1 MKKASKHR
9 YWSAS
14 LGVIMALGLVG
25 AAVPSAATADDKP
38 SADNPANAAADA
50 ATKAADAAIKAAEA
64 ATKAAE
70 AAATAANAATKAVAE
85 ATPKPGTDAAAKTA
99 EPASSQAVD
108 SPSKVA
114 DAAPKPPAA
123 MTQPLW
129 SWQPVKAPDVPQVS
143 EKEWVRQP
151 IDAFVLAKIEAQS
164 FKPSPDADRATFI
177 RRATLDT
184 WGLIPT
190 PEEVK
195 AFVND
200 DSPDAYEKLVD
211 RLLTSPRYGE
221 RQARMWLDLARYA
234 DTGGFQADEGR
245 PNIWRYR
252 DYVINAFNSDKP
264 YDLFLKEQIAGDELE
279 PGNEQALIATGFM
292 ANYPDNPNS
301 RDLIQRKYQITTDI
315 VDTIGQGVLA
325 TTWNCARCHNSKF
338 DKLSQKDYY
347 QVQAFFA
354 NTSFDAKMPATK
366 GPREQDYE
374 AKLANWKD
382 ATKDI
387 RAQIRA
393 LIDPV
398 RAEADKYYK
407 ERYLTDS
414 REAVF
419 KPQDQWTPVDRWV
432 NFRYAQLVKDEDYA
446 GYFARGG
453 ESKDSP
459 DYNEADW
466 NKWLQYR
473 KLSKE
478 LRAFDSLKP
487 KGSDTLTGVTELGHP
502 DAPKTYIL
510 FGGNHERPTDEVQ
523 PGFPEFIANGER
535 PDIHPTATSS
545 GRRLAFANWLASPTN
560 PLTARVFVNRIWNQ
574 HFGKGIVATVSD
586 FGRAGDKPT
595 NRELLDYMS
604 ARFVADGWSIKK
616 LQREILLSS
625 VYRQSSEPREDVAKV
640 DPDNKLI
647 AVFPRVRL
655 EAEEI
660 RDSLL
665 VASGKL
671 SDKVG
676 GPSVAAPLPAGVAV
690 VQNNF
695 YADTMERAKDA
706 DDQYRRSL
714 YIITKRSQPY
724 PLLDVFDMANS
735 QQIHSKRNVTTT
747 PLQALALLNNDVVF
761 NLSQHLAARV
771 LAEAGNDENKEFTR
785 LYQILFARNPDD
797 TELKVLHAFLASHE
811 KTIADKASGGNLT
824 LALPVAWTD
833 SDRPDPIRAAAFVD
847 LVDAVAN
854 TNDFI
859 YRF

>member
-1 MKKASKHR
+1 MKLTSKYG
-9 YWSAS
+9 YWAAS
-14 LGVIMALGLVG
+14 LGVIVSIGLVT
-25 AAVPSAATADDKP
+25 AALATVDDKP
-38 SADNPANAAADA
+38 AADA
-50 ATKAADAAIKAAEA
+50 SAKAT
-64 ATKAAE
+64 
-70 AAATAANAATKAVAE
+70 V
-85 ATPKPGTDAAAKTA
+85 DAAAKPAA
-99 EPASSQAVD
+99 ESAP
-108 SPSKVA
+108 KVA
-114 DAAPKPPAA
+114 ASDAPAKPPAS
-123 MTQPLW
+123 MNQPLW
-129 SWQPVKAPDVPQVS
+129 SWQPVKAPETPKVKQ
-143 EKEWVRQP
+143 KAWVRQP
-151 IDAFVLAKIEAQS
+151 IDAFVLAKLEAQNL
-164 FKPSPDADRATFI
+164 KPSPDADRATFI

-184 WGLIPT
+184 LGYIPT
-190 PEEVK
+190 PEEVS

-200 DSPDAYEKLVD
+200 KSPTAYEKLVD
-211 RLLTSPRYGE
+211 RLLASPHYGE
-221 RQARMWLDLARYA
+221 RQARSWLDIARYA

-325 TTWNCARCHNSKF
+325 TTWNCSRCHNSKF

-347 QVQAFFA
+347 QVQSFFA
-354 NTSFDAKMPATK
+354 NTSFDAKVAASK
-366 GPREQDYE
+366 GPREVDYE
-374 AKLANWKD
+374 AKMAKWEE

-387 RAQIRA
+387 RDKIDAI
-393 LIDPV
+393 IDPIKP
-398 RAEADKYYK
+398 AGLKYYK

-414 REAVF
+414 RESVF
-419 KPQDQWTPVDRWV
+419 KPEAEWTPVDRWV
-432 NFRYAQLVKDEDYA
+432 NFRFAQLIKTEDYA
-446 GYFARGG
+446 GYLARGG

-466 NKWLQYR
+466 NKWLEYR

-478 LRAFDSLKP
+478 LRAFDKIKP
-487 KGSDTLTGVTELGHP
+487 KGSDTLTAATELGNP
-502 DAPKTYIL
+502 DTAKTYVL
-510 FGGNHERPTDEVQ
+510 FGGNYERPTDEVQ
-523 PGFPEFIANGER
+523 PGFPEFISNEK
-535 PDIHPTATSS
+535 PDIKPTATSS

-560 PLTARVFVNRIWNQ
+560 PLTARVYVNRVWNQ
-574 HFGKGIVATVSD
+574 HFGKGIVATLSD

-595 NRELLDYMS
+595 NQELLDYM
-604 ARFVADGWSIKK
+604 ATRFVQDGWSVKK

-625 VYRQSSEPREDVAKV
+625 VYRQSSEPRLDVAKI

-655 EAEEI
+655 EAEEV

-671 SDKVG
+671 ADRVG
-676 GPSVAAPLPAGVAV
+676 GPSVSAPLPAGVAA

-695 YADTMERAKDA
+695 YSDTMDRAKDEE
-706 DDQYRRSL
+706 DQYRRSL
-714 YIITKRSQPY
+714 YILTKRSQPY
-724 PLLDVFDMANS
+724 PMLDVFDMANS

-747 PLQALALLNNDVVF
+747 PLQALALLNNDVTF
-761 NLSQHLAARV
+761 KLSQHLAARV
-771 LAEAGNDENKEFTR
+771 LAEAGGDENREFAR
-785 LYQILFARNPDD
+785 LYQILFARDPDAA
-797 TELKVLHAFLASHE
+797 ERKLLHTFLENHE
-811 KTIADKASGGNLT
+811 KIIAEKAAGGSLT
-824 LALPVAWTD
+824 LALPVAWNT
-833 SDRPDPIRAAAFVD
+833 SSKPDPIRAAAFVD
-847 LVDAVAN
+847 LVGAVVN

>member
-1 MKKASKHR
+1 MKNGLKNKYLAASVGVAV
-9 YWSAS
+9 W
-14 LGVIMALGLVG
+14 LGVFAAVG
-25 AAVPSAATADDKP
+25 AEQLATAEEKQADAQPKPQVAPSAAPAPAASAAAPASAAVPIAP
-38 SADNPANAAADA
+38 
-50 ATKAADAAIKAAEA
+50 
-64 ATKAAE
+64 
-70 AAATAANAATKAVAE
+70 
-85 ATPKPGTDAAAKTA
+85 
-99 EPASSQAVD
+99 PASMS
-108 SPSKVA
+108 
-114 DAAPKPPAA
+114 
-123 MTQPLW
+123 QPLW
-129 SWQPVKAPDVPQVS
+129 SWQPVKVPAIPQV
-143 EKEWVRQP
+143 KQKAWVRQP
-151 IDAFVLAKIEAQS
+151 LDAFVLAKLEAQNL
-164 FKPSPDADRATFI
+164 KPSPDSDRATFI

-190 PEEVK
+190 PEEVA

-200 DSPDAYEKLVD
+200 KSPNAYEKLVD
-211 RLLTSPRYGE
+211 RLLASPHYGE
-221 RQARMWLDLARYA
+221 RQARQWLDLARYA

-252 DYVINAFNSDKP
+252 DYVIDAFNSDKP

-292 ANYPDNPNS
+292 ANYTDNPNS

-347 QVQAFFA
+347 QIQAFFT
-354 NTSFDAKMPATK
+354 NTSFNAKIPATK
-366 GPREQDYE
+366 GPRELEYE
-374 AKLANWKD
+374 AKLAKWQE
-382 ATKDI
+382 ATKEI
-387 RAQIRA
+387 RAKIDA

-398 RAEADKYYK
+398 KAEADKYYK

-414 REAVF
+414 RESVF
-419 KPQDQWTPVDRWV
+419 KPEAQWTPVDRWV
-432 NFRYAQLVKDEDYA
+432 NFRYAQLIKTEDYA

-466 NKWLQYR
+466 KKWLEYR
-473 KLSKE
+473 NLSKE
-478 LRAFDSLKP
+478 LRTFDKIKP
-487 KGSDTLTGVTELGHP
+487 KGSDTLTGATELGHP

-523 PGFPEFIANGER
+523 PGFPEFMTSEK
-535 PDIHPTATSS
+535 PDIKPTATSS

-560 PLTARVFVNRIWNQ
+560 PLTARVYVNRVWNQ

-595 NRELLDYMS
+595 NQELLDHL
-604 ARFVADGWSIKK
+604 ADQFVKDGWSIKK
-616 LQREILLSS
+616 LHREILLSS
-625 VYRQSSEPREDVAKV
+625 TYRQSSAPREEVAKV

-665 VASGKL
+665 LASGKL
-671 SDKVG
+671 VDKVG

-695 YADTMERAKDA
+695 YADTMDRAKDEE
-706 DDQYRRSL
+706 DQYRRSL

-724 PLLDVFDMANS
+724 PMLDVFDMANS

-761 NLSQHLAARV
+761 KLSQNLAARV
-771 LAEAGNDENKEFTR
+771 LAEAGNDENREFTR
-785 LYQILFARNPDD
+785 LYQILFARNPDRA
-797 TELKVLHAFLASHE
+797 ERKLLHTFLENHE
-811 KTIADKASGGNLT
+811 KIISDKASGGSLT
-824 LALPVAWTD
+824 LALPVAWSA
-833 SDRPDPIRAAAFVD
+833 SDKPDPIRAAALVD
-847 LVDAVAN
+847 LVDAVVN
-854 TNDFI
+854 TNDFV

>member
-1 MKKASKHR
+1 VAD
-9 YWSAS
+9 
-14 LGVIMALGLVG
+14 
-25 AAVPSAATADDKP
+25 SAAKPAADAPKTAD
-38 SADNPANAAADA
+38 AAPAPAADA
-50 ATKAADAAIKAAEA
+50 A
-64 ATKAAE
+64 
-70 AAATAANAATKAVAE
+70 
-85 ATPKPGTDAAAKTA
+85 PKT
-99 EPASSQAVD
+99 
-108 SPSKVA
+108 A
-114 DAAPKPPAA
+114 DAAPKPPAS
-123 MTQPLW
+123 MNQPLW
-129 SWQPVKAPDVPQVS
+129 SWQPVKAPDIPQVAQ
-143 EKEWVRQP
+143 KDWVRQP
-151 IDAFVLAKIEAQS
+151 IDAFVLAKLEAQGL
-164 FKPSPDADRATFI
+164 KPSPDADRATFI
-177 RRATLDT
+177 RRATLDA

-190 PEEVK
+190 PEEVA

-200 DSPDAYEKLVD
+200 TSPDAYEKLVD
-211 RLLTSPRYGE
+211 RLLASPRYGE

-245 PNIWRYR
+245 PNMWRYR

-325 TTWNCARCHNSKF
+325 TTWNCSRCHNSKF

-347 QVQAFFA
+347 QIQSFFA
-354 NTSFDAKMPATK
+354 NTSFNSKIPATK
-366 GPREQDYE
+366 GPREQEYE
-374 AKLANWKD
+374 AKLAKWQE

-387 RAQIRA
+387 RDKIRA

-414 REAVF
+414 RESVF

-432 NFRYAQLVKDEDYA
+432 NFRYAQLIKDEDLA

-453 ESKDSP
+453 ESKDNP

-466 NKWLQYR
+466 QKWLEYR
-473 KLSKE
+473 NLTKQ
-478 LRAFDSLKP
+478 LRAFDSIKP
-487 KGSDTLTGVTELGHP
+487 KGADTLTAATELGHN
-502 DAPKTYIL
+502 DAPKTYIF
-510 FGGNHERPTDEVQ
+510 FGGNNERPTDEVQ
-523 PGFPEFIANGER
+523 PAFPEFMTSEKPVIT
-535 PDIHPTATSS
+535 PTDGSS
-545 GRRLAFANWLASPTN
+545 GRRLAFANWIASPTN
-560 PLTARVFVNRIWNQ
+560 PLTARVFVNRLWNQ
-574 HFGKGIVATVSD
+574 HFGKGIVGTVSD

-595 NRELLDYMS
+595 NQELLDYMA
-604 ARFVADGWSIKK
+604 ARFMQDGWSVKK

-625 VYRQSSEPREDVAKV
+625 VYRQSSAPREDVAKV
-640 DPDNKLI
+640 DPDNKLV

-655 EAEEI
+655 EAEEV

-665 VASGKL
+665 LASGKL
-671 SDKVG
+671 VDKVG
-676 GPSVAAPLPAGVAV
+676 GPSVAAPLPAGVAT

-695 YADTMERAKDA
+695 YSDTMDRAKD
-706 DDQYRRSL
+706 DEDQYRRSL

-747 PLQALALLNNDVVF
+747 ALQALALLNNDVVF
-761 NLSQHLAARV
+761 KLSQNLAARV

-797 TELKVLHAFLASHE
+797 TELRVLHAFLTSHE

-824 LALPVAWTD
+824 LALPVAWTGAD
-833 SDRPDPIRAAAFVD
+833 QPNPIRAAAFVD
-847 LVDAVAN
+847 LVDAVVN